1 MIIRVIKVLIGIL
14 LLPVTVAISVAFA
27 AELGSIQ
34 IKILTSSATYF
45 LKGVIIYLI
54 MHLILYKPN
63 YFYVLGHEAA
73 HAIATFI
80 CGGKVRSLRISGRGG
95 GILTNKSN
103 FFVALFPYFFPIY
116 TILLWLVYFLFSLF
130 RNMKK
135 LAPQFLFLMG
145 FTLTMHIIMTIESMK
160 IKQGDIFKTGYLFS
174 VSLIFILNVL
184 LVGFILSLV
193 FQDFSFASFFNFS
206 ISGSV
211 DIYRAICKYLF
222 A

>member
-1 MIIRVIKVLIGIL
+1 MIIRILKVLIGIL

-27 AELGSIQ
+27 AELGKIQ
-34 IKILTSSATYF
+34 IQQLTSLAAYF
-45 LKGVIIYLI
+45 LKGVIVYLI

-63 YFYVLGHEAA
+63 YFYVLGHEIA

-80 CGGKVRSLRISGRGG
+80 CGGRVRALRVSGRGG

-103 FFVALFPYFFPIY
+103 FFIALFPYFFPIY
-116 TILLWLVYFLFSLF
+116 TIFFWLVYFLFSRF
-130 RNMKK
+130 RNMTN
-135 LAPQFLFLMG
+135 LVPQFLFLVG
-145 FTLTMHIIMTIESMK
+145 FTLTMHIIMTIDSMK
-160 IKQGDIFKTGYLFS
+160 VKQGDIFKTGYLFS

-193 FQDFSFASFFNFS
+193 FQDFSFSSFFNFS
-206 ISGSV
+206 ISGSG
-211 DIYRAICKYLF
+211 DIYYAIYAHLF